1 MNWNLYSVLMYST
14 TPLTEFVIL
23 PPISSLFRSIVLILF
38 TLNNR
43 KIGTLFYSLTLHEY
57 SLCICVNCMT
67 EKIIFSS
74 NILKLS
80 WLSNEIF
87 YILFLNSM
95 RINVKYFSYYVDFS
109 CYVLDKGNFCCAA
122 DKIINV
128 EYVIS

>member
-1 MNWNLYSVLMYST
+1 MYST

-67 EKIIFSS
+67 EKIISSS

-95 RINVKYFSYYVDFS
+95 RINVKYFSYYVSTSAVTF
-109 CYVLDKGNFCCAA
+109 
-122 DKIINV
+122 
-128 EYVIS
+128 